1 MSTVQHYISPDY
13 PNGKTETAKMFA
25 YAAEIGL
32 WANDLHHGDH
42 VEILKGGYR
51 GDFATVRSLHN
62 DYLSLTHS
70 SGCILSGFH
79 KNDVR
84 RVVAT

>member
-1 MSTVQHYISPDY
+1 MNAKPMLSEVFALHRESTYVLPQ
-13 PNGKTETAKMFA
+13 A
-25 YAAEIGL
+25 
-32 WANDLHHGDH
+32 LHHGDR

-51 GDFATVRSLHN
+51 GDFATVRSLYN
-62 DYLSLTHS
+62 DYLSLTHQ

-84 RVVAT
+84 RVTA